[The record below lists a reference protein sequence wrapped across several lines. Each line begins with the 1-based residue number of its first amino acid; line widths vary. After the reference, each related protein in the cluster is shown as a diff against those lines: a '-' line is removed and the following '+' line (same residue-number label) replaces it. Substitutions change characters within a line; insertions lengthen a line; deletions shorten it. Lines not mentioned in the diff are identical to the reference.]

1 MNVGMP
7 RHMQLRAAAML
18 VLLLL
23 AIPQVA
29 LAEKRVALVI
39 GNGAYLHT
47 PKLPNPPR
55 DAKAIAD
62 LFRKAGFDSVLANND
77 VGHLA
82 FKRSLRDLE
91 EAAQGSDIAVLFFA
105 GHGVQIGDQNYM
117 LPTDS
122 KLEREYDA
130 KDETISLERIV
141 EALEPAKRLRLVI
154 LDACRDNPF
163 LATMQRRVALR
174 GALTRGL
181 ARVEPTQVGTLIAY
195 AAKAGASASDG
206 ADGHS
211 PFTKALLKHIA
222 EPGLDIRL
230 AFGRIRDEVV
240 KITRNEQEPFVY
252 GSLGGDNLSLVP
264 APAVPKES
272 ELAAVAADYNLV
284 EQINT
289 KLAWE
294 VFINTHKSGIL
305 VDMARKRLEK
315 LEQEAP
321 SANPKLASLPP
332 PNEEKKATPAEIM
345 AWNKV
350 KGSGD
355 AAAIRKFMDANR
367 SSPLASEARQVL
379 EALELEKWASDLAE
393 RVAARKRE
401 EEARRAKAE
410 ADRLKAEREAALAKA
425 AREKAEADR
434 KKAELQAKKAAE
446 AEAERK
452 RLAEAERQK
461 AEREAASAKAAREK
475 AELEAQLAKA
485 AEAEAERKR
494 QAEADRQK
502 AEREAALAKTAR
514 EKAEAERKRAELEAQ
529 RAAEAEAERRRLAE
543 AERLKAEREAALA
556 KAAREK
562 AEAERKKAEREAQL
576 AKAAEAEAERKRAA
590 EAEAERKRAAE
601 AEAERKRVAE
611 ACAREE
617 KSLARLKTAVDQA
630 SGREELERFARTLGC
645 EQLRPALV
653 ALQAEADRLKQA
665 EVLAVRTAQAE
676 LRRIGCFSG
685 QEDGKLQQATK
696 DAINRYLAKSGKQ
709 QASQVAVDQQ
719 LINELKAAPTIG
731 SCEDMAPS
739 QKAPKQIVRPQPR
752 REPEE
757 PRKLTKVQPTAPGP
771 RVMTG
776 VGF

>member
-1 MNVGMP
+1 MAPTCILPSCPIHPGT
-7 RHMQLRAAAML
+7 R
-18 VLLLL
+18 
-23 AIPQVA
+23 
-29 LAEKRVALVI
+29 KR
-39 GNGAYLHT
+39 
-47 PKLPNPPR
+47 LPISLERPGSN
-55 DAKAIAD
+55 
-62 LFRKAGFDSVLANND
+62 SVLANND

-105 GHGVQIGDQNYM
+105 GHGVQIGDQNFM

-410 ADRLKAEREAALAKA
+410 ADRQKAEREAALAKA

-434 KKAELQAKKAAE
+434 KKAELEAQKAAE

-452 RLAEAERQK
+452 RLAEAERHK
-461 AEREAASAKAAREK
+461 AEREAALAKAAREKAEAERKK

-601 AEAERKRVAE
+601 AEAEHKRVAE
-611 ACAREE
+611 ACTREE
-617 KSLARLKTAVDQA
+617 KSIARLKTAVDQA

-676 LRRIGCFSG
+676 LRRIGCYSG
-685 QEDGKLQQATK
+685 
-696 DAINRYLAKSGKQ
+696 SGRR
-709 QASQVAVDQQ
+709 
-719 LINELKAAPTIG
+719 KAAAGDQGCHWPLSRQGRQAASIADCRQRATDQRTQG
-731 SCEDMAPS
+731 GTSRLPAKTSAPS